1 MPGEGAFPTDIE
13 HSLVDT
19 SCSEVDM
26 SRREREREAQ
36 SSRAGSVLSMDNVLG
51 LIHRSHPPQELGYFM
66 PWDPHDNNVFISQI
80 LDSVV
85 T

>member
-1 MPGEGAFPTDIE
+1 MPRKGAFPTDIE

-19 SCSEVDM
+19 SCSEVEM
-26 SRREREREAQ
+26 SRREREGEAQ
-36 SSRAGSVLSMDNVLG
+36 LWRAGSVLSMDNVLG
-51 LIHRSHPPQELGYFM
+51 PIRRSHPPQELGYFM
-66 PWDPHDNNVFISQI
+66 PWDPLDNNVFISQI

>member
-1 MPGEGAFPTDIE
+1 MPGKGVFPTNIE

-19 SCSEVDM
+19 SGSEVEM
-26 SRREREREAQ
+26 SRREREGEAQ
-36 SSRAGSVLSMDNVLG
+36 SSRAGSVLSIG
-51 LIHRSHPPQELGYFM
+51 PIRRSHPPQELGYFM